1 MYEMRPSPRGTK
13 NWEVYAENGE
23 CVQIGDYESCV
34 ECMNLHNTEYDSNLD
49 WRGYAEEE
57 TDGYGY

>member
-1 MYEMRPSPRGTK
+1 MYEMVQNREDPTMWDVYNEYGEWVTTGD
-13 NWEVYAENGE
+13 WETCTN
-23 CVQIGDYESCV
+23 CV
-34 ECMNLHNTEYDSNLD
+34 NRHNVYDSNLD